1 MRSITKAGLAVG
13 SALLLAAC
21 SGGSGSGGT
30 DSAAPQSASPAQ
42 STPTRTAAPTPT
54 RLPYGPVLSGAVDP
68 VSTALGKVTS
78 AKTLADLDTVL
89 AEVATSAKSASLKLR
104 TADQPPE
111 VGIAQSD
118 LASALTQLGTDMAKI
133 QGDIK
138 HKTVCGLG
146 SGLAE
151 VGQAAGLKAV
161 TTALGKM
168 TTAGYQTTFAVPQT
182 PAAQNRTLDNGTL
195 VRKGRLN
202 GQGVFKV
209 DNGGSSDAVVTL
221 ALDGKAVNS
230 VYVAKGSNASIEGV
244 QDGTY
249 EVYFSGGADWDNDAK
264 AFTQNCRFTKFQDT
278 LAFETGRTATSW
290 SITLK
295 PVVGG
300 NAKTEDVDQ
309 QNFPQP

>member
-1 MRSITKAGLAVG
+1 MGSITKAGLAVG
-13 SALLLAAC
+13 SVLLLAAC
-21 SGGSGSGGT
+21 SSGGGGSNAGPAPSGA
-30 DSAAPQSASPAQ
+30 SARATVPTY
-42 STPTRTAAPTPT
+42 TPPPTPT
-54 RLPYGPVLSGAVDP
+54 RPPYGPVLTGAVDP
-68 VSTALGKVTS
+68 VTTALGKVTT

-89 AEVATSAKSASLKLR
+89 AEIATSARTGSLKLR

-111 VGIAQSD
+111 VGITQSD
-118 LASALTQLGTDMAKI
+118 LASALTQLGTDMTKV

-138 HKTVCGLG
+138 HRTVCGL
-146 SGLAE
+146 SAGLAE

-161 TTALGKM
+161 TTALGTM
-168 TTAGYQTTFAVPQT
+168 ATAGYPTTFAVPQL
-182 PAAQNRTLDNGTL
+182 PAAQNRSLDNGTM

-202 GQGVFKV
+202 GEGVFKV

-249 EVYFSGGADWDNDAK
+249 EVYFSGGADWDGDAK

>member
-13 SALLLAAC
+13 SVLLLAAC
-21 SGGSGSGGT
+21 SSGGGRPVADPKQSGGS
-30 DSAAPQSASPAQ
+30 AALPAPTV
-42 STPTRTAAPTPT
+42 TPLPTPT
-54 RLPYGPVLSGAVDP
+54 RPAYGPVLTGAVDP
-68 VSTALGKVTS
+68 VTTAVGKVSTVNNL
-78 AKTLADLDTVL
+78 TDFNTVL
-89 AEVATSAKSASLKLR
+89 GEIATSAKAASLTLR

-111 VGIAQSD
+111 VGITQSD
-118 LASALTQLGTDMAKI
+118 LASALTQLGTEMAKI

-138 HKTVCGLG
+138 HKTVCGL
-146 SGLAE
+146 SAGLAE
-151 VGQAAGLKAV
+151 VGQAASLKAV
-161 TTALGKM
+161 TASLAKM
-168 TTAGYQTTFAVPQT
+168 AAAGYPTTFAVPQL
-182 PAAQNRTLDNGTL
+182 PAAQNRTLDNGTM

-202 GQGVFKV
+202 GEGVFKV

-249 EVYFSGGADWDNDAK
+249 EVYFSGGVDWDNDAK
-264 AFTQNCRFTKFQDT
+264 AFTQSCRFTKFQDT

-309 QNFPQP
+309 NNFPQP